1 MWGWDYA
8 TIYFVNALFFSFKFF
23 RKKIFR
29 KMMNLLM
36 MKIHFPKV
44 FSKFSLKIAKE
55 FHPKNVKTLVR
66 T

>member
-1 MWGWDYA
+1 
-8 TIYFVNALFFSFKFF
+8 VNALFFSFKFF